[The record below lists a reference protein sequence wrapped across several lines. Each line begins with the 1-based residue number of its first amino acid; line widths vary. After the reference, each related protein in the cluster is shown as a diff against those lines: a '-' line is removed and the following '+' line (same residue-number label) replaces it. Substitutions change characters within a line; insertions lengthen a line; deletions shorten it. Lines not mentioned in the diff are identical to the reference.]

1 MLGAMIHHA
10 SIPAENP
17 RRVAQV
23 LAELWGSRSLPF
35 PGLDGAFW
43 TGPGDTNGT
52 MIDVYPSTTQL
63 VPGHGEDG
71 VDFRDGA
78 KTVFSAWH
86 LLVSVTIP
94 TSRILEI
101 AAREG
106 WRSARVE
113 RQGGAFELVELWI
126 ENRVLIE
133 LVTPE
138 GRAAYVR
145 YMDPANPDGLFART
159 SAGSAE

>member
-1 MLGAMIHHA
+1 MLEFMIHHA

-17 RRVAQV
+17 RRVAKV
-23 LAELWGSRSLPF
+23 LAELLGGRSLPF

-43 TGPGDTNGT
+43 TGPGDANGT
-52 MIDVYPSTTQL
+52 MIDVYPSTTYL
-63 VPGHGEDG
+63 VPGRGEEP

-78 KTVFSAWH
+78 KPMFSAWH
-86 LLVSVTIP
+86 LLVSVAVP
-94 TSRILEI
+94 TSRIFEI
-101 AAREG
+101 ATREG

-113 RQGGAFELVELWI
+113 RQEGAFELVELWI

-138 GRAAYVR
+138 GRAAYVK
-145 YMDPANPDGLFART
+145 YMDPTNPDGLFART
-159 SAGSAE
+159 GAPPE